1 MKKGGTGGSACPG
14 RACEA
19 ERTRRFSRVHMWNR
33 RLRLF
38 TGHGGAL
45 KFQDQPCPIPRPGP
59 APVSRNSRS
68 RQLQLPDR
76 FDLRSPDLTVS
87 RANRTPRYVP
97 RRGNRGCQR
106 RGAKGRAGLVESQI
120 QTRHGNGFNPIFLNQ
135 VSGFN
140 HADGRYIDRL
150 AVGRGSVERVRSAN
164 RQPRVVR
171 KVPKDYM
178 SVRYDRTRSK
188 KCSRGKLP
196 HISLRASA
204 ISSSEREIFK
214 SFHSPRML
222 FSGRFFFVPR
232 NPAKSRTSCCCSG
245 GSSRTAATILRQ
257 WSQA

>member
-1 MKKGGTGGSACPG
+1 
-14 RACEA
+14 
-19 ERTRRFSRVHMWNR
+19 MWNR

-106 RGAKGRAGLVESQI
+106 CGAKGRAGLVESQI

-140 HADGRYIDRL
+140 RADGRYIDRL

-171 KVPKDYM
+171 KVPKDCM

-188 KCSRGKLP
+188 NARAGNCPTSLYGPLRYLPRRERYSGPSTARACS
-196 HISLRASA
+196 SA
-204 ISSSEREIFK
+204 DASSSCRGNRRNREL
-214 SFHSPRML
+214 PAA
-222 FSGRFFFVPR
+222 VPAAV
-232 NPAKSRTSCCCSG
+232 PAPPQQSLVR
-245 GSSRTAATILRQ
+245 
-257 WSQA
+257 